1 MPRRAGTRPRGS
13 IALLLLLALPLVPFR
28 ASAGTYVVKPDGTG
42 DFATIQAA
50 VDAATDGDEIVLAN
64 GTFAGTGNVEI
75 DFSGKAIAI
84 RSQSGNPQS
93 CAIDGGAPFGALY
106 AFAFQSGEMSSSV
119 LEGIRIVHF
128 SHLGGGCSALRIDG
142 ASPLLRNLEIQ
153 DNNAWGPAVCV
164 ANGGPTFESCW
175 IRGNSGGGLAMSLSS
190 ATLTGCVIEANST
203 ASSAGGGI
211 EAWFSQ
217 LTLESTRVTRN
228 SSNGNP
234 VHPVGGGG
242 IAIEGGSLS
251 ATDCLIVEN
260 TATDRGGG
268 LYLGGGAAASLNRVT
283 IAGNR
288 APTGGGIYG
297 KSFSGTLDNS
307 ILWGNCATSSGPDVE
322 LESGSMLTATCSDA
336 DPAQVTG
343 GGTLILG
350 SGSVTVDPLF
360 CQPRLCS
367 DAFLGVY
374 DLQNVSPLVGLA
386 GCGTPGFPAGMCLI
400 SIAPTSW
407 GKIKAGYR

>member
-1 MPRRAGTRPRGS
+1 MRLRTLAAPIT
-13 IALLLLLALPLVPFR
+13 ALFAVTALPFASPAVATTYLVK
-28 ASAGTYVVKPDGTG
+28 SDGTG
-42 DFATIQAA
+42 DFPTIQDA
-50 VDAATDGDEIVLAN
+50 VDTAADGDDILLAN
-64 GTFAGTGNVEI
+64 GTFSGTGNVEI

-93 CAIDGGAPFGALY
+93 CAIDGGVPHGAAY
-106 AFAFQSGEMSSSV
+106 AFAFQSGETSSSV

-128 SHLGGGCSALRIDG
+128 THLGGGCSALSIDG
-142 ASPLLRNLEIQ
+142 ASPLLRNLDIH
-153 DNNAWGPAVCV
+153 DNNSWGPAVCIS
-164 ANGGPTFESCW
+164 NGGPTFESCS
-175 IRGNSGGGLAMSLSS
+175 IRGNSGGGLAMSHSNS
-190 ATLTGCVIEANST
+190 TLTGCVIEANST
-203 ASSAGGGI
+203 AGSAGGGI
-211 EAWFSQ
+211 GSWNSQ
-217 LTLESTRVTRN
+217 LTLESTRIYRN
-228 SSNGNP
+228 SSGGNP
-234 VHPVGGGG
+234 AHPVGGGG
-242 IAIEGGSLS
+242 ISVVGGALS

-268 LYLGGGAAASLNRVT
+268 LYLGGGATASLNRVT

-297 KSFSGTLDNS
+297 TSFSGTLDRS
-307 ILWGNCATSSGPDVE
+307 ILWGNCATSTGPDAE
-322 LESGSMLTATCSDA
+322 LEAGSMLTATCSDV
-336 DPAQVTG
+336 DPSKVTA

-360 CQPRLCS
+360 CQPRGCG

-374 DLQNVSPLVGLA
+374 DLQSVSPLVGLA

-400 SIAPTSW
+400 SLASTSW